1 MCPLVTRCC
10 DDPVARLP
18 GTLLTTSPGRG
29 GGALQIGPDLSP
41 ILWSGWSGVLG
52 LVGEEAAKL
61 VVVVGLVVVTSN
73 MLLLQGWRMVYMMV
87 PGYDDGPCR

>member
-1 MCPLVTRCC
+1 M
-10 DDPVARLP
+10 
-18 GTLLTTSPGRG
+18 
-29 GGALQIGPDLSP
+29 
-41 ILWSGWSGVLG
+41 LG